1 MGKPTGI
8 GRAIWAKF
16 WSYKVAWASFGFAL
30 ALMLFEELFFVIEF
44 HLYLVFV
51 FVEIENANETFIR
64 AGIQLFLVFMVTAWF
79 VWAALVSRPVFKVVY
94 LAIFT
99 GIIFIEYGY
108 QYAAD
113 NYLALQDIYTAFASW
128 QTWDEAIINYVNW
141 LALIPVIGFAVLLW
155 LFRAEGVYGL
165 KLLLAIVVATVG
177 LNIAT
182 LYYANFDATEQLL
195 KVYSTGPSI
204 SLPSFFRVVTYL
216 GLEQLTLAQFSRQTI
231 PFQADTQ
238 PDNNIVFILDESVR
252 YDHLS
257 INGYERS
264 TTPFLRQL
272 EKEGVLYNWG
282 LTVSG
287 ATCSLHSGAMLLTGF
302 NDLPDKSY
310 ALRQWP
316 SIFQYAKAMNYTTHY
331 IDGEADALRF
341 PLTADDLLYIDDL
354 MFQNKFGMDYNSDLR
369 IADQIAA
376 ILSQSTGNFIF
387 IFKRGSHF
395 PYSATFPDEQT
406 IWTPILGPKVIISD
420 DQERVVNSY
429 DNAIH
434 YNINNFFQRLLADRQ
449 LLSSTTILYTSDHA
463 QNLGEAKNQLIHCG
477 KTRYEASVPLLLIS
491 GHPLELD
498 TTFKAAHQNLFAA
511 LLDFIKFPEAQ
522 RMQPYSLSLL
532 KATAANSKPRRFFV
546 GSVFGLGEYTW
557 VDFD

>member
-1 MGKPTGI
+1 MNRTVCI
-8 GRAIWAKF
+8 RAIWTKI
-16 WSYKVAWASFGFAL
+16 WSYKIAWASFSFAL

-44 HLYLVFV
+44 HWYLVFV
-51 FVEIENANETFIR
+51 FVEIENASETFIR
-64 AGIQLFLVFMVTAWF
+64 AGIQLFLVFIVTTWF
-79 VWAALVSRPVFKVVY
+79 VWAALASRPVFKMFY
-94 LAIFT
+94 FCIFT

-108 QYAAD
+108 QYATD

-141 LALIPVIGFAVLLW
+141 LALIPMISFAALLW
-155 LFRAEGVYGL
+155 LFRAAGVYGL
-165 KLLLAIVVATVG
+165 KLLLAIIVATMG
-177 LNIAT
+177 LNIAA

-204 SLPSFFRVVTYL
+204 SMPSFFRVVTYL
-216 GLEQLTLAQFSRQTI
+216 GLEQLTLAQFSRQTVS
-231 PFQADTQ
+231 FQADTQ

-257 INGYERS
+257 VNGYERP
-264 TTPFLRQL
+264 TTPFLQQL
-272 EKEGVLYNWG
+272 EMEGLLYNWG
-282 LTVSG
+282 LAVSG
-287 ATCSLHSGAMLLTGF
+287 STCSRHSGAMLLTGF

-341 PLTADDLLYIDDL
+341 PLTADDLLYIDNL
-354 MFQNKFGMDYNSDLR
+354 MFQEKFGMDYDSDLR
-369 IADQIAA
+369 IADWTAA
-376 ILSQSTGNFIF
+376 ILSESTGNFIF

-395 PYSATFPDEQT
+395 PYSATFPNEQAL
-406 IWTPILGPKVIISD
+406 WTPILGSKVIISD

-429 DNAIH
+429 DNAIYH
-434 YNINNFFQRLLADRQ
+434 NINNFFQRLLENRQ
-449 LLSSTTILYTSDHA
+449 VLSSTTILYTSDHA

-477 KTRYEASVPLLLIS
+477 KTRYEASVPLFLITS
-491 GHPLELD
+491 YPLKID
-498 TTFKAAHQNLFAA
+498 TTFKAAHRNLFAA
-511 LLDFIKFPEAQ
+511 LLDFINFPEAE
-522 RMQPYSLSLL
+522 RTQPYSLSLL
-532 KATAANSKPRRFFV
+532 NASDVDSGPRRFFI

-557 VDFD
+557 VYFD